1 MVRDLEMP
9 GKNFD
14 VVIVGGGL
22 AGMMHADFLADDT
35 SPDLRVAIVDPDPDS
50 LAGKT
55 FAAWRLKSSLPHRYS
70 GCVEN
75 RWGQF
80 RITSPDGATDG
91 RQVVREFGEYCY
103 ERIPGERLMRTIRGR
118 IDGDSRFQIIRDQV
132 TAVVD
137 IHGESG
143 HAARVTTASG
153 MELSAKRV
161 VNSVTTGNPEVL
173 QYFLGF
179 ELETTTDHFEP
190 DVVDLMD
197 FRVDQEGDVRF
208 VYILPFSRRQ
218 ALVEFTVF
226 SPNRIPDAECEKI
239 LRGYIEKHLKLRDFS
254 VTKVESGAIPMTL
267 HAEPRFP
274 APGMRS
280 VMEVAGGAAGM
291 VKPSTGYSFQR
302 NLESIFE
309 SSFDSNGDRQR
320 LPSRTA
326 YRQFRFEVYDALL
339 LRIIQANGAMIAR
352 IFPVLFSANKP
363 SQIFSFLD
371 QKSGFF
377 EEIRIFYRLPWA
389 PFLASLVI
397 LYPFLFAAS
406 ASAILY
412 YTVGGASVWV
422 IPVIGLLTAG
432 IGHGSLDHL
441 LDSRSHDPL
450 RFYGRYLGS
459 MAGFL
464 FVWFVFPPLAL
475 GFFLFQSADHFGE
488 ANWIRAI
495 RNSGHAAWT
504 RTLAWIW
511 GLFAAIFGVLV
522 HWTEASPVLQLILQD
537 SVSVASWDAVIARQ
551 AGFALFGAA
560 SLAAW
565 VLDRYERKALGRAV
579 CGLPATVLLG
589 VSMLALPLLPGFFC
603 FFAFWHGWD
612 SIVAQ
617 RAGTGWTSTEYA
629 LRAVR
634 YTFVSLL
641 GIFLLILAGAA
652 WGDFNRIWQ
661 ILFVMI
667 GALTA
672 AHAPVMKRFL
682 KRKPPRFM
690 SGAAC

>member
-1 MVRDLEMP
+1 MERPGGEMVRDLKIPYE
-9 GKNFD
+9 NYD

-22 AGMMHADFLADDT
+22 AGMMHADFLADDK
-35 SPDLRVAIVDPDPDS
+35 SPDLRVAIVDPDPES

-80 RITSPDGATDG
+80 QITSPDGQKVTRD
-91 RQVVREFGEYCY
+91 FGDYCY
-103 ERIPGERLMRTIRGR
+103 ERIPGERLMTTIRRR
-118 IDGDSRFQIIRDQV
+118 IDGDTRFQIIRDQV
-132 TAVVD
+132 TAITDVYD
-137 IHGESG
+137 ESG
-143 HAARVTTASG
+143 QAAHVMTASG
-153 MELSAKRV
+153 TELSAKRV
-161 VNSVTTGNPEVL
+161 VNSVTTGDPEVL

-179 ELETTTDHFEP
+179 ELTTSGDHFEP

-208 VYILPFSRRQ
+208 VYILPFSKRQ

-226 SPNRIPDAECEKI
+226 SPKRIPDAECEKI

-267 HAEPRFP
+267 RAEPRFP
-274 APGMRS
+274 ANGIRS
-280 VMEVAGGAAGM
+280 VIDVAGGAAGM

-302 NLESIFE
+302 NLESQAGTVPF
-309 SSFDSNGDRQR
+309 S
-320 LPSRTA
+320 SRTS

-339 LRIIQANGAMIAR
+339 LRIIQANGGMISR
-352 IFPVLFSANKP
+352 IFPVLFSANQP
-363 SQIFSFLD
+363 SKIFSFLD
-371 QKSGFF
+371 QKSRFF
-377 EEIRIFYRLPWA
+377 EEIRIFSRLPWA
-389 PFLASLVI
+389 PFLASLVV

-406 ASAILY
+406 ASAVLY

-441 LDSRSHDPL
+441 LDSRSRDPL

-464 FVWFVFPPLAL
+464 LTWFVFPPLAL

-495 RNSGHAAWT
+495 RNSAHAAWT
-504 RTLAWIW
+504 RALAWIW
-511 GLFAAIFGVLV
+511 GLFAAVFGVLV
-522 HWTEASPVLQLILQD
+522 HWQEASPVVQLILKD
-537 SVSVASWDAVIARQ
+537 SVSVGPWDASVCRQ
-551 AGFALFGAA
+551 AGFALFGMAA
-560 SLAAW
+560 LAAW
-565 VLDRYERKALGRAV
+565 VLDRYERKVLGRAV

-589 VSMLALPLLPGFFC
+589 VSIVALPLLPGFFC

-634 YTFVSLL
+634 YTFISVI
-641 GIFLLILAGAA
+641 GIFFLILAGAA

-672 AHAPVMKRFL
+672 AHAPVMKHFL
-682 KRKPPRFM
+682 KRKPPRFA
-690 SGAAC
+690 SGAVS